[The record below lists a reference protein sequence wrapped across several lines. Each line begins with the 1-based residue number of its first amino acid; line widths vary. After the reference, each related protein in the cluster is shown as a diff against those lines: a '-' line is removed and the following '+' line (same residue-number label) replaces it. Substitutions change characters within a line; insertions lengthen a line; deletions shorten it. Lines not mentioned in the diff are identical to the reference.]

1 MVTYFNKKDLVS
13 FGNYLLSEE
22 RKDLFASHPE
32 LGSTKLTFRLS
43 CVHDSDF
50 DNWKQKVTEKKLSN
64 HYKPE
69 IEDIE

>member
-1 MVTYFNKKDLVS
+1 MVNYFNKKDMVS
-13 FGNYLLSEE
+13 FGNYLLSEK

-32 LGSTKLTFRLS
+32 LGSTKLTERLS
-43 CVHDSDF
+43 FVHDSDF
-50 DNWKQKVTEKKLSN
+50 DNWKVEATRPKLSN